1 MIAPAQGRD
10 GITCNRAQEAHP
22 HPPVSSP
29 VHSYG
34 VERTLPPFHTTPQGK
49 EHKEAR
55 SAPGPR
61 VSEAGCQVADTA
73 KASHSPFQ
81 GAWAWALS
89 SVQRTAQAVGN
100 QQALTPC
107 TVHVSKKCKVGQRP
121 RGDKALLQTRGDHGQ
136 PSPLYGPQAPTL

>member
-1 MIAPAQGRD
+1 MTAQARGRD
-10 GITCNRAQEAHP
+10 GITYHRAQEARP
-22 HPPVSSP
+22 QPPVSSP

-34 VERTLPPFHTTPQGK
+34 VQTTLPPFHTSPQGK

-55 SAPGPR
+55 SAWGCKICTGAER

-81 GAWAWALS
+81 GAWAWGPELCPEDC
-89 SVQRTAQAVGN
+89 QAMGN

-107 TVHVSKKCKVGQRP
+107 TVHVSKECKVGQRP
-121 RGDKALLQTRGDHGQ
+121 RDLQ
-136 PSPLYGPQAPTL
+136 GPTANTG